1 MPTFLNEDE
10 IEAIRDHIN
19 QHRHDGT
26 YEPGKWSVSHHN
38 RSPEALGLRLSDRYP
53 QRVKIRDI
61 TLRTIEQT
69 PGVAITKPE
78 RARLARSL
86 VEIGVPSIQL
96 SFGSFKTPVSRIREE
111 VELIRALN
119 PNVEVTTEGAV
130 NEEDVDLAAQAGVD
144 VVQFL
149 SPSMPGISPIYLH
162 EAHFTAWEGRD
173 WRQVKFPK
181 TLPEQIERGERM
193 VARAKE
199 RGLKISASI
208 NMLSYV
214 TTEYIQGYCAAM
226 ANAGADQICLYDGSS
241 GLGHEGW
248 GYVVSLAK
256 EAAPNCEIG
265 VHTHNMFGLA
275 VASALTSAHAGA
287 DILEV
292 SVNGY
297 CAASG
302 QADLAEVASGLTML
316 YGVETGID
324 LQRLTALRR
333 LGEDISRVKVAR
345 NKPITGDEVFNWGG
359 LEVIVHELEVD
370 PLLHWCIEPE
380 IVGNEKKWIADKT
393 SGPWA
398 MVSKLEQL
406 GIELD
411 KELMYPLIS
420 AVRDEMDIRK
430 RVLSDDELRE
440 IVHGVEQQAGSASD

>member
-1 MPTFLNEDE
+1 MATFLRKDE
-10 IEAIRDHIN
+10 IESIRRHISA
-19 QHRHDGT
+19 HRHPGT

-38 RSPEALGLRLSDRYP
+38 RASEALGLRLPDRYP
-53 QRVKIRDI
+53 QRVKMRDI

-69 PGVAITKPE
+69 PGVAVTRAE
-78 RARLARSL
+78 RIRLAGAL

-96 SFGSFKTPVSRIREE
+96 SFGSFKTPLRQIQEE
-111 VELIRALN
+111 VDHIKSLN
-119 PNVEVTTEGAV
+119 PAVEVTTEGAV
-130 NEEDVDLAAQAGVD
+130 NEEDVDMAARTGVD

-162 EAHFTAWEGRD
+162 EAHFMAWEGKD

-181 TLPEQIERGERM
+181 TLSEQIERSKRL

-199 RGLKISASI
+199 RGIKISASI
-208 NMLSYV
+208 NMLSYA
-214 TTEYIQGYCAAM
+214 TREYIQGYCAAM
-226 ANAGADQICLYDGSS
+226 AEAGADQICLYDGSS

-256 EAAPNCEIG
+256 EAAPTCELG

-287 DILEV
+287 NILEV

-302 QADLAEVASGLTML
+302 QADLAEVAAALTML

-324 LQRLTALRR
+324 LKKLTALRR

-359 LEVIVHELEVD
+359 LEAIVHELEVD
-370 PLLHWCIEPE
+370 PLLHWCIEPAV
-380 IVGNEKKWIADKT
+380 VGNEKRWVIDKT

-398 MVSKLEQL
+398 MANKLEQL
-406 GIELD
+406 GIQWD
-411 KELMYPLIS
+411 KELMHPLLA
-420 AVRDEMDIRK
+420 AVKEEMDIRK
-430 RVLSDDELRE
+430 RALSDDELRE
-440 IVHGVEQQAGSASD
+440 IVHRVQREARSARK